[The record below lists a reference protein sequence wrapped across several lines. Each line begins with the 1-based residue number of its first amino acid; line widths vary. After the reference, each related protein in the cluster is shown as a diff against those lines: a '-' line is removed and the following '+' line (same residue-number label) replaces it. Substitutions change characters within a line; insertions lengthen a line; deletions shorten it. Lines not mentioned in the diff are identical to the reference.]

1 MIKAIFWDNDG
12 VLVDTEDLYFQASR
26 EMLANIG
33 VKLTAELFIQISL
46 KQGRSIFDLAS
57 AQGVK
62 PEDIDRLRNAR
73 NRRYRELLRT
83 GVHVLDGV
91 EDALRRLH
99 GRVLMGV
106 VTSSLKAHFDIIH
119 TGTGLLPLF
128 DFVLTREDY
137 EKSKPNPE
145 PFLTAATQNELR
157 LNQCIIVEDSA
168 RGLAA
173 ARAAGIKCIVVPNRL
188 TKSSNFSGA
197 YRVVSSARE
206 AADTILEL
214 ISGLPARDTVGPGD
228 P

>member
-1 MIKAIFWDNDG
+1 MIKAVFWDNDG

-26 EMLANIG
+26 EVLANIG
-33 VKLTAELFIQISL
+33 VKLTSELFIQISL
-46 KQGRSIFDLAS
+46 KQGRSIFNLAT
-57 AQGVK
+57 AQGAK
-62 PEDIDRLRNAR
+62 PEVIDRLRTAR

-83 GVHVLDGV
+83 GVRILDGV
-91 EDALRRLH
+91 EEALGRLR
-99 GRVLMGV
+99 GKVLMGV

-145 PFLTAATQNELR
+145 PFLTAATQNGLQ
-157 LNQCIIVEDSA
+157 LNECIIVEDSA

-173 ARAAGIKCIVVPNRL
+173 ARSAGIKCIVVPNRL
-188 TKSSNFSGA
+188 TVSSDFSGA
-197 YRVVSSARE
+197 YRIVSSARE

-214 ISGLPARDTVGPGD
+214 LSGSPPLDTAGRGNC
-228 P
+228 